1 MDRTNRSL
9 PILKVHFKNPSYD
22 FSFQRLQFSVSSM
35 KTKRFSKQNE
45 ICFVDDYKV
54 MCIVCEGIF
63 KFPKP
68 WCAHCAL
75 KLLVLRLVDLNFL
88 TILRLK
94 NLTELRR
101 KKTQ

>member
-1 MDRTNRSL
+1 M
-9 PILKVHFKNPSYD
+9 
-22 FSFQRLQFSVSSM
+22 
-35 KTKRFSKQNE
+35 RFV
-45 ICFVDDYKV
+45 FVDDYKV
-54 MCIVCEGIF
+54 MCIVCGGIF

-101 KKTQ
+101 KKLQ

>member
-1 MDRTNRSL
+1 
-9 PILKVHFKNPSYD
+9 
-22 FSFQRLQFSVSSM
+22 
-35 KTKRFSKQNE
+35 
-45 ICFVDDYKV
+45 

-63 KFPKP
+63 KFPNP

-101 KKTQ
+101 KKMQ